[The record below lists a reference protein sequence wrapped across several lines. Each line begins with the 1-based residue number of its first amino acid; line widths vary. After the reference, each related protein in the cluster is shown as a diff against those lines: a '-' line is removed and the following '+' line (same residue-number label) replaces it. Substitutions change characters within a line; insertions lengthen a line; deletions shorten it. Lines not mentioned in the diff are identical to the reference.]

1 MRVRVFLL
9 KVYRMQK
16 QWFFCKNFI
25 MFGNARLHFIL
36 FWDQFWWHRSYWEK
50 KTDFKMINRVI
61 CKQIKKTILSSSIP
75 KFSNKKKFPVS
86 FPTHSLYSYGFEV
99 NALQV
104 MGRYNYF
111 GISKFSESFIPETGL
126 EILFKFYLYS
136 HKSLILTGRFYN

>member
-75 KFSNKKKFPVS
+75 KFSNKKNSYSEFKL
-86 FPTHSLYSYGFEV
+86 TINIHNLYKKNQEMLEFFNKSIIK
-99 NALQV
+99 NLKILQLF
-104 MGRYNYF
+104 N
-111 GISKFSESFIPETGL
+111 
-126 EILFKFYLYS
+126 ILK
-136 HKSLILTGRFYN
+136 I